1 MSNEDYYDI
10 TVVGGG
16 PVGLFAATYACM
28 RQAKTQI
35 IESLDKLG
43 GQVTNLFPAKK
54 IYDIPAFS
62 SIKGNALINELV
74 QQVQQFAPQI
84 FLNEKVQEI
93 SKTASGFK
101 LVTNLRTTYSRTIII
116 ATGVGAFQPRKLAL
130 PNANSFENQQLLYSI
145 SDPEKFANKDVMIA
159 GGGDSAVDWALELAP
174 FAKTLHIV
182 HRRSKFR
189 ALEANVARLHETQ
202 TIFDTPY
209 LITDLQKGADTKIKV
224 TLKKVKE
231 DSTTQLRAD
240 YLLVNYGFV
249 TDTKILQDWNL
260 ETQHNLLQVS
270 PNMQTSTPGIYAAG
284 DIIDYAGRVNLIAT
298 GFGEAPI
305 AVNSAMHYLNPDLR
319 QPAHSTQLIKKFP
332 KIK

>member
-1 MSNEDYYDI
+1 M
-10 TVVGGG
+10 
-16 PVGLFAATYACM
+16 
-28 RQAKTQI
+28 
-35 IESLDKLG
+35 
-43 GQVTNLFPAKK
+43 
-54 IYDIPAFS
+54 
-62 SIKGNALINELV
+62 
-74 QQVQQFAPQI
+74 
-84 FLNEKVQEI
+84 
-93 SKTASGFK
+93 
-101 LVTNLRTTYSRTIII
+101 
-116 ATGVGAFQPRKLAL
+116 
-130 PNANSFENQQLLYSI
+130 
-145 SDPEKFANKDVMIA
+145 
-159 GGGDSAVDWALELAP
+159 
-174 FAKTLHIV
+174 
-182 HRRSKFR
+182 
-189 ALEANVARLHETQ
+189 ARLHETQ